1 MDWTAVNN
9 ELKGWQTGI
18 GALLGFI
25 ALGAGALINYQ
36 LGRRRDKLLRNEE
49 IASIALALYGEIV
62 LLRESAA
69 RLARY
74 VGARYLR
81 NGMSQSEGDF
91 DKYFREMVEIPEPRM
106 FPALAPKIGMLPPN
120 VALEIGKFYSR
131 IDEVS
136 AWLPRIQDDP
146 ERRYSYSVLHV
157 LEPAVNA
164 VRFVRPALQ
173 EIEKLTGI
181 EPAALEL
188 DIEDAMRAWDLEQ
201 VICDEHD

>member
-1 MDWTAVNN
+1 
-9 ELKGWQTGI
+9 
-18 GALLGFI
+18 
-25 ALGAGALINYQ
+25 
-36 LGRRRDKLLRNEE
+36 
-49 IASIALALYGEIV
+49 
-62 LLRESAA
+62 
-69 RLARY
+69 
-74 VGARYLR
+74 
-81 NGMSQSEGDF
+81 MSQSEADF
-91 DKYFREMVEIPEPRM
+91 DKYFRETVEIPEPRM

-146 ERRYSYSVLHV
+146 ERKYSYSVLHV

-164 VRFVRPALQ
+164 VRFVQPALQ

-188 DIEDAMRAWDLEQ
+188 DIADAMRAWDLEQ
-201 VICDEHD
+201 VLCDEHD